1 MKHAIQTIALLFLF
15 VHICL
20 ADPGQGRVLRV
31 GGMELS
37 PFGYGVMETHPH

>member
-20 ADPGQGRVLRV
+20 ADPGQRRALRV
-31 GGMELS
+31 GEWSFPPLATG
-37 PFGYGVMETHPH
+37 